1 MGRTIPSFTLALMEE
16 EPEWREFRRRL
27 DREDRR
33 AFDELFALP
42 RLYIASCMSSAN
54 PVVIEPVFM
63 SILFHHYKQ
72 ISQLVSRIEAITDER
87 YDAIST

>member
-1 MGRTIPSFTLALMEE
+1 MGRTIPSFTLALMGE

-33 AFDELFALP
+33 VFDEVFALP

-63 SILFHHYKQ
+63 SILFHHHKQ
-72 ISQLVSRIEAITDER
+72 VAQLASRIETITGER

>member
-1 MGRTIPSFTLALMEE
+1 MGRTIPSFTLALMGE

-27 DREDRR
+27 DRKDRR
-33 AFDELFALP
+33 VFDEVFALP

-63 SILFHHYKQ
+63 SILFHHHKQ
-72 ISQLVSRIEAITDER
+72 VAQLASRIETITGER

>member
-1 MGRTIPSFTLALMEE
+1 MEE